1 MEQPVLQVENVSLQY
16 TTQNLSTVVC
26 YKLNFD
32 LHKNERI
39 TIVGKSGCG
48 KTTLLSAIAGYLKP
62 SEGKILINSKPVEK
76 PGVDRM
82 VVFQEHALFPWKKV
96 LENVTF
102 PLIHSRKLP
111 KQKAE
116 ARAMKYLNIVGL
128 EDQVRKYPHQLSGGQ
143 KQRVSIARAFA
154 MEPEVLLMD
163 EPFSALD
170 HLTKSRLQNELL
182 ELCEKTKA
190 TVLFITHDINEA
202 LVIGHRILV
211 LSSHP
216 GQIIAV
222 LNSVKNEEGAE
233 KFMAMKEKIEKLL
246 GVSSEDVYEEEG

>member
-1 MEQPVLQVENVSLQY
+1 
-16 TTQNLSTVVC
+16 
-26 YKLNFD
+26 
-32 LHKNERI
+32 
-39 TIVGKSGCG
+39 
-48 KTTLLSAIAGYLKP
+48 
-62 SEGKILINSKPVEK
+62 
-76 PGVDRM
+76 
-82 VVFQEHALFPWKKV
+82 
-96 LENVTF
+96 
-102 PLIHSRKLP
+102 
-111 KQKAE
+111 
-116 ARAMKYLNIVGL
+116 
-128 EDQVRKYPHQLSGGQ
+128 
-143 KQRVSIARAFA
+143 
-154 MEPEVLLMD
+154 
-163 EPFSALD
+163 LD

-222 LNSVKNEEGAE
+222 LNSVKKEEGAE